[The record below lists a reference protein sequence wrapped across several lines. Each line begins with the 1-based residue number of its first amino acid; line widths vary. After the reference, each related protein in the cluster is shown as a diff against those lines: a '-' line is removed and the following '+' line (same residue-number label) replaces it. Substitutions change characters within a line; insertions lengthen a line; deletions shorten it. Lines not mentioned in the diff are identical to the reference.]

1 MARTKRV
8 SRLTNTVAP
17 AISLDRDRRRER
29 RGPVRRNAKVTVLS
43 GLMQG
48 DTYDVMT
55 RDASALGS
63 AFYLRE
69 AVPIGTRVKVVE
81 MLDERPHRTF
91 EGEIHRVR
99 PITNGRFEMNVRYEK
114 RIDKPEILKALA

>member
-1 MARTKRV
+1 MPRTKRV

-43 GLMQG
+43 GLMTG

-91 EGEIHRVR
+91 EGEIYRAR

>member
-29 RGPVRRNAKVTVLS
+29 RGPVRRAAKIEVLS
-43 GLMQG
+43 GLMAG
-48 DTYDVMT
+48 DTHDVMT
-55 RDASALGS
+55 RDASAAGS

-69 AVPIGTRVKVVE
+69 AIPIGTRVKVIELV
-81 MLDERPHRTF
+81 DERPHRTF
-91 EGEIHRVR
+91 EGEINRAR
-99 PITNGRFEMNVRYEK
+99 PISNGRYEMNVRYEV
-114 RIDKPEILKALA
+114 RLDKPEILKALA